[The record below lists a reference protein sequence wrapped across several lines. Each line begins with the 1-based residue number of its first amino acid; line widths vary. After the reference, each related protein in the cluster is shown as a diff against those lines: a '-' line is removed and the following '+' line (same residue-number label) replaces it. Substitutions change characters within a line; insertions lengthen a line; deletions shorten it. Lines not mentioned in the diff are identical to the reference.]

1 MKTRPAKKIAHERA
15 KTLMGL
21 SANRCAE
28 IIGKASQ
35 PIAGQQTR
43 RELRNALEALT
54 DSTDRILFRAKY
66 GAVIRA
72 YTDNK

>member
-1 MKTRPAKKIAHERA
+1 MKTRPAKKIAQERA
-15 KTLMGL
+15 KNLMGL
-21 SANRCAE
+21 SVNRCAE

-35 PIAGQQTR
+35 PVAGQQTR
-43 RELRNALEALT
+43 RELRKALEALT

-72 YTDNK
+72 FTDNK

>member
-1 MKTRPAKKIAHERA
+1 
-15 KTLMGL
+15 MGL

-28 IIGKASQ
+28 IIGKASH

-43 RELRNALEALT
+43 RELRTALDTLT
-54 DSTDRILFRAKY
+54 DSTDRIIFRAKY

>member
-15 KTLMGL
+15 KTLMSL

-28 IIGKASQ
+28 IIGKASH

-43 RELRNALEALT
+43 RELRTALDTLT
-54 DSTDRILFRAKY
+54 DSTERILFRAKY

-72 YTDNK
+72 FTDNK

>member
-1 MKTRPAKKIAHERA
+1 MKTRPAKKIAQERA
-15 KTLMGL
+15 KTLMAL
-21 SANRCAE
+21 SATRRAE

-43 RELRNALEALT
+43 RELRTALDTLT
-54 DSTDRILFRAKY
+54 NSTDRILFRAKY

-72 YTDNK
+72 FTDNK